1 MAFLEIEN
9 LHKSYGGNA
18 VLRGIDLSVNQ
29 HEVLCLIGAS
39 GSGKSTL
46 LRCINALET
55 IDEGEIRLDGDG
67 ISGPGVDV
75 NKLREHIGIVFQNFN
90 LFPNMTVLRNIA
102 VAPEML
108 LGLSRD
114 QANER
119 ALGLLERIGLADKA
133 NAHPDQLSG
142 GQQQRAAIVRSLAME
157 PRMLLLDEI
166 TSALDPELVSEVLS
180 LVRELA
186 GDGMTMLLA
195 THEMNFAR
203 EVSNRVCFL
212 HQGTICEIGTPEQ
225 IFTAPEHP
233 RTQEFLRSIIA
244 AGRL

>member
-9 LHKSYGGNA
+9 LYKSYGPNA

-108 LGLSRD
+108 LGLSRE

-119 ALGLLERIGLADKA
+119 ALGLLDRIGLADKA

-186 GDGMTMLLA
+186 RDGMTMLLA